1 MTVSKDNSRMS
12 PKGRQL
18 VCLAI
23 LAGLVLCL
31 LPGQVLAQGCA
42 MCGTALKD
50 QQDPLTR
57 SISASTL
64 FMMSMPFFL
73 FFSVA
78 GWLVYMFRR
87 ADRSRE
93 IGAKENQI

>member
-1 MTVSKDNSRMS
+1 MS
-12 PKGRQL
+12 FPGRR
-18 VCLAI
+18 LAL
-23 LAGLVLCL
+23 LALLGVAVLCL
-31 LPGQVLAQGCA
+31 VPDRALAQGCA

-78 GWLVYMFRR
+78 GWLVLMFRR
-87 ADRSRE
+87 ADRSPE
-93 IGAKENQI
+93 VGAKENQN